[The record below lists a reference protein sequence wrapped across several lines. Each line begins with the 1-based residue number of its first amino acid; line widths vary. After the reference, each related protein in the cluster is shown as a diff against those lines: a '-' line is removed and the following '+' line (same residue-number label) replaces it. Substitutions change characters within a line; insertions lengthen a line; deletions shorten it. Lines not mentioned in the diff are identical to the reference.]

1 MSTAAPVPETW
12 ELTGDDAK
20 ETLRTTGRRTLLVGA
35 FQRMRAA
42 DGFSHARSLAFLVGL
57 LLVQATIALVG
68 LAVAFGDS
76 RFSTSIVST
85 IKNAVPGPAG
95 DLLTGAVSQ
104 ASEVGRSKRYLG
116 LVIGLIGSLVSG
128 TTALGQLERGLNRL
142 YGVEQDR
149 PVVQKYGR
157 AFLLAAT
164 SGALVTAAFLSIG
177 FGSSIGE
184 ELDNG
189 WVDQTWNVARW
200 PLAIASLVAA
210 MALLFRWCP
219 RRRQPAWSWLA
230 FGSAVS
236 VAIWVVVTAAMGAA
250 FRLSTSFGDTYGSLA
265 GIVALQLWAMLSSMG
280 VLFGGA
286 VAAQLEAVRAGVPG
300 PQRASAEID
309 ANAGLTG
316 HGVADSVT
324 VADLPDLPALSA

>member
-1 MSTAAPVPETW
+1 VSTAAPVPETW

-20 ETLRTTGRRTLLVGA
+20 EALRSTGRRTLLVDA

-76 RFSTSIVST
+76 RFSASIVST

-95 DLLTGAVSQ
+95 DLLTGAVDQ

-116 LVIGLIGSLVSG
+116 LVIGLVGSLISG

-149 PVVQKYGR
+149 PMVQKYGR
-157 AFLLAAT
+157 AFLLAVT
-164 SGALVTAAFLSIG
+164 SGVLVTAAFLSIG
-177 FGSSIGE
+177 FGSAIGQ

-189 WVDQTWNVARW
+189 WVDQTWNIVRW
-200 PLAIASLVAA
+200 PIAIALLVAA

-230 FGSAVS
+230 FGSSVS
-236 VAIWVVVTAAMGAA
+236 VAIWVVVTAAMGAM
-250 FRLSTSFGDTYGSLA
+250 FRWSTSFGDTYGSLA

-286 VAAQLEAVRAGVPG
+286 VAAQLEAVRAGAPG
-300 PQRASAEID
+300 PRRASADLD
-309 ANAGLTG
+309 ANAGPATG
-316 HGVADSVT
+316 DVAVSVAVT
-324 VADLPDLPALSA
+324 DIPALSG